1 MCQDSYRIRLLSR
14 KAQRLSYPGLTGV
27 SRARQILLDC
37 PIKSG
42 NDGLEVSRC
51 EMGTIKSKKFD
62 TTQNMVLSKL

>member
-37 PIKSG
+37 PIKPVPAKAG
-42 NDGLEVSRC
+42 ICNDWFMIPGVIV
-51 EMGTIKSKKFD
+51 GAKNF
-62 TTQNMVLSKL
+62 